1 MIEKLV
7 VVTKPTAL
15 EELITRFNSRA
26 QAKFYIEHLGASFAE
41 YEDAHSSYHRA
52 VEQLKVALP
61 RQLKHQVI
69 AREFLPTFQ
78 FGERD
83 LVITLGPDGL
93 VVNTAK
99 YLTTQPILAVN
110 PDPQRI
116 DGLLLPFQVRDV
128 GAWLQHSLSNAA
140 LTIKVITMAQA
151 TLNDGQKL
159 YAVNDLFIGQQT
171 HVSARYLLRWGKR
184 VEPQSSSGII
194 VSTGMGS
201 TGWLQSV
208 VTGAAGVTA
217 GLFQAKLPHLPGR
230 ACRLDWSAAEL
241 YFAVREPFPSKASQA
256 TMIFGKLKAGETLD
270 IISQMPEHGVIFSDG
285 IEADYVAFQAGVT
298 ARIGVADRQAHLIMR
313 G

>member
-1 MIEKLV
+1 MIEKIV

-15 EELITRFNSRA
+15 EELMARFNSKA
-26 QAKFYIEHLGASFAE
+26 QAQFYIEHLGASFAE
-41 YEDAHSSYHRA
+41 YEAAHSAYHRA
-52 VEQLKVALP
+52 VEQLKATLP

-78 FGERD
+78 FGEHD
-83 LVITLGPDGL
+83 LVVTLGPDGL

-99 YLTTQPILAVN
+99 YLTTQLILAVN

-116 DGLLLPFQVRDV
+116 DGLLLPFQVPDV
-128 GAWLQHSLSNAA
+128 GPWLRRSFAA
-140 LTIKVITMAQA
+140 GHVKIKPITMAQA
-151 TLNDGQKL
+151 TLNDGQTL

-171 HVSARYLLRWGKR
+171 HVSARYVLRWHGQA
-184 VEPQSSSGII
+184 EPQSSSGII

-217 GLFQAKLPHLPGR
+217 GLFQTPVPPLPGR
-230 ACRLDWSAAEL
+230 ACRLDWSAEEL

-256 TMIFGKLKAGETLD
+256 TMIFGKLQAGETLD
-270 IISQMPEHGVIFSDG
+270 ITSQMPEQGVIFSDG

-298 ARIGVADRQAHLIMR
+298 ARIGVADRQAHVIMR